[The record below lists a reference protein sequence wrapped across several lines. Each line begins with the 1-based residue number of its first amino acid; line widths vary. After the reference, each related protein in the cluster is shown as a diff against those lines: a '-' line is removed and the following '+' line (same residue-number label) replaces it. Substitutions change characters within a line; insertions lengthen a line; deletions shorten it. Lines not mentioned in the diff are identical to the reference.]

1 MNKGKVKIFKLPS
14 NPHKLLRD
22 ITTKTTLVTP
32 RAFKDI
38 PPLTAEQLELF
49 KFKGK

>member
-1 MNKGKVKIFKLPS
+1 MNKDKLNMFKLPS

>member
-1 MNKGKVKIFKLPS
+1 MNKDKLNMFKLPS

-49 KFKGK
+49 KFKGN